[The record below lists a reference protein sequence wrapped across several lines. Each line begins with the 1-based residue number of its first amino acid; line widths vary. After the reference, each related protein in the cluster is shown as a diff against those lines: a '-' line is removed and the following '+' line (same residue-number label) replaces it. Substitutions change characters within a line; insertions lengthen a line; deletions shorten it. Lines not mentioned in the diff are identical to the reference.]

1 MIHYV
6 EPLPTDADPLRV
18 GLTIIPEQFEE
29 RLRFLAERGYQSVH
43 LYDLINALALGREL
57 PPHPVIFSFDDG
69 YAGVYT
75 YALPLMQ
82 KFGYSGTVFLLT
94 DFMDQGRPE
103 YLSWAQA
110 DELRRAGWDLEPHS
124 KDHPSLAGRERDFL
138 IYQIL
143 GSMQTVQAHIGRQPR
158 FFAYPSSEYDESVI
172 QILKEIGFW
181 GALTSEPGF
190 LHRLEEAYT
199 LRRVRVSGRESL
211 AQFAARLELPEGPVS
226 PPDP

>member
-6 EPLPTDADPLRV
+6 EPLPPDADWLRT
-18 GLTIIPEQFEE
+18 GLTLTPGQFEE
-29 RLRFLAERGYQSVH
+29 RLRFLSERGYQSIR
-43 LYDLINALALGREL
+43 LYDLVYALALGREL
-57 PPHPVIFSFDDG
+57 PPRPVIFTFDDG

-75 YALPLMQ
+75 YALPLMRVY
-82 KFGYSGTVFLLT
+82 GYTGTVFLLT

-110 DELRRAGWDLEPHS
+110 EELVAAGWDLEPHS
-124 KDHPSLAGRERDFL
+124 KDHSSLAGEDRDFL

-143 GSMQTVQAHIGRQPR
+143 GSMQTVQAHLVRQPR
-158 FFAYPSSEYDESVI
+158 FFAYPSGEYDGRTI

-211 AQFAARLELPEGPVS
+211 GQFAARLEYS
-226 PPDP
+226 PNRVAP